1 MVSLILLG
9 FCCGILSGM
18 GVGGG
23 TLMVPAL
30 IYFWH
35 TSQLTAQGVIIAIF
49 LPTAFIASL
58 RHYRQGYIRPWFSVM
73 LIFGAL
79 PAGFFGSYVAHII
92 NKDLLSHIFG
102 IFLIISSCIQF
113 YNTYKT
119 KKIAK

>member
-30 IYFWH
+30 MYFWH
-35 TSQLTAQGVIIAIF
+35 TSQLTAQGVIISIF

-58 RHYRQGYIRPWFSVM
+58 RHYRQGYIRPSFSIM
-73 LIFGAL
+73 LILGAL

-92 NKDLLSHIFG
+92 NKDWLAVIFG
-102 IFLIISSCIQF
+102 IFLVLSSFSQF
-113 YNTYKT
+113 YNAYKT
-119 KKIAK
+119 TKNH